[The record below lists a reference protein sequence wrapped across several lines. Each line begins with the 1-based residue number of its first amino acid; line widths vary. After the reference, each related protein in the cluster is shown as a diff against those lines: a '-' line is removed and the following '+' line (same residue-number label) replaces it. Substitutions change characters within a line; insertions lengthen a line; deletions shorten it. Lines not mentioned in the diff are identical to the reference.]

1 MKLFYIANS
10 RMPTERAHG
19 WQIVKMCEALSKA
32 GADVRL
38 IVPRRWGNP
47 IKENPFEFY
56 KLKPTFK
63 IKYLPCF
70 DLLSLVKGDL
80 ASILAFKIQATTF
93 ALAVFLN
100 YIWRKGLFFSRDHF
114 SALFLS
120 LAGRKVYLEI
130 HDQPSGSLP
139 MQILLRKLG
148 GLVTT
153 NAWKGKEVSRVFK
166 LPTSK
171 IFVSGNAVDPS
182 EFVLGSSKNDCR
194 RMLGLEGGQKLVVY
208 AGHLYSWKGVFTLA
222 RAVNFLPDDVKV
234 IFVGGNKNSIEQ
246 FKQFASQEKLPAN
259 KIEIVGYRPHEEIPS
274 YLCAADALVVPTS
287 AKERIGYFETSPLK
301 LMECMAAR
309 RPLVVADTPSAREIV
324 EENEVVFF
332 EPDNPQDL
340 ARKLVSVLGN
350 QLSGEEK
357 IKNAWNKV
365 LGMSWDNRARNI
377 LEFIKGSRTISS

>member
-1 MKLFYIANS
+1 MKLFYIANA

-19 WQIVKMCEALSKA
+19 WQIVKMCEALSRA
-32 GADVRL
+32 GVDVEL
-38 IVPRRWGNP
+38 VVPRRWGNP
-47 IKENPFEFY
+47 LKENPFEFY
-56 KLKPTFK
+56 KLKPIFK
-63 IKYLPCF
+63 IKYLPCL
-70 DLLSLVKGDL
+70 DLLSFVKGDL
-80 ASILAFKIQATTF
+80 ASILAFKLQATTF

-130 HDQPSGSLP
+130 HDQPSGTLP
-139 MQILLRKLG
+139 MQILLRKLE

-171 IFVSGNAVDPS
+171 IFVSGNAVDTG
-182 EFVLGSSKNDCR
+182 EFLLGISKNDCR
-194 RMLGLEGGQKLVVY
+194 RMLALDGGERLVVY
-208 AGHLYSWKGVFTLA
+208 AGHFYAWKGVFTLVQ
-222 RAVNFLPDDVKV
+222 AVNFLPDDVKV
-234 IFVGGNKNSIEQ
+234 VFVGGNKNSIEQ
-246 FKQFASQEKLPAN
+246 LKQFASQEKLPAN
-259 KIEIVGYRPHEEIPS
+259 KIEIVGYKPHGEIPS

-324 EENEVVFF
+324 GENEVTFF
-332 EPDNPQDL
+332 EPDNPKDL
-340 ARKLVSVLGN
+340 ADKLMGVLN
-350 QLSGEEK
+350 SQANHEEK
-357 IKNAWNKV
+357 IKNAWRKV
-365 LGMSWDNRARNI
+365 LGMSWDNRARSI
-377 LEFIKGSRTISS
+377 LEFING